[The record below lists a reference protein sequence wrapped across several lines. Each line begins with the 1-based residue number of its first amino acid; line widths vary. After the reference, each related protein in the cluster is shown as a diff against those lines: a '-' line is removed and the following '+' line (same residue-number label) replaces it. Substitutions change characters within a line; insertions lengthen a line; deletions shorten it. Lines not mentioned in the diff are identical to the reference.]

1 MVSRPTLMPHEVAR
15 RKVEA
20 FDNWMSTQPRN
31 VQDVVLVHLDVL
43 IDIMGPDSAKLL
55 LGEIYLATR
64 RLIHIENK
72 YGGIR

>member
-1 MVSRPTLMPHEVAR
+1 MPHDVAH

-20 FDNWMSTQPRN
+20 FDNWMRTQPKDI
-31 VQDVVLVHLDVL
+31 QDVVFVHLDSLKDV
-43 IDIMGPDSAKLL
+43 MGPDSAKLL